1 MNVIQFSLNV
11 GDKSLIGLSRKQDFI
26 NFARV
31 ELNETNKQNV
41 TIPFQFI
48 GGIKENL

>member
-1 MNVIQFSLNV
+1 MLVIKV
-11 GDKSLIGLSRKQDFI
+11 VIGLSRRQDFI

-41 TIPFQFI
+41 TISFQFI
-48 GGIKENL
+48 EGIKENL